1 MGGMAVGGDNAHART
16 REENLRTK
24 QFFSHPAGDFLP
36 TYPRQAHRIRPAF
49 GAHASDAVGACPP
62 SEHLYI
68 SHPSTYHTTR
78 TNTYTRAMRIHS
90 YDAIRHTCTGH
101 GHFQSN
107 VVSQPYITVSK
118 SVTHSDTI
126 YALNIILS
134 YM

>member
-16 REENLRTK
+16 REENSRTK

-36 TYPRQAHRIRPAF
+36 TYPHWRTAFILPSAPMHQPLSAHVILAN
-49 GAHASDAVGACPP
+49 
-62 SEHLYI
+62 I
-68 SHPSTYHTTR
+68 SMCHPSHIPTPRAHTHTT
-78 TNTYTRAMRIHS
+78 TSTPNS

-101 GHFQSN
+101 GHFQPN

-118 SVTHSDTI
+118 SVTHSNTI
-126 YALNIILS
+126 YGLNIILS